1 MLTRLQPT
9 AAKIADVFG
18 RAELVLVSIVFYVIG
33 TIVEATSHEVKGFSA
48 GAVLYQV
55 GYTMIILLVE
65 VIIGDLTSL
74 RSRLFFSFV
83 PALPFVINTWVSGNI
98 TESVLANSTWQWGIG
113 MFGIIYPGAYGVSCG
128 SISIGLGL
136 ADIP

>member
-1 MLTRLQPT
+1 M
-9 AAKIADVFG
+9 
-18 RAELVLVSIVFYVIG
+18 LVSIVFYVIG
-33 TIVEATSHEVKGFSA
+33 TIVEATSHEVKAFSA

-98 TESVLANSTWQWGIG
+98 TAAVLTESTWQWGIG
-113 MFGIIYPGAYGVSCG
+113 MFGIIYPGA
-128 SISIGLGL
+128 
-136 ADIP
+136 